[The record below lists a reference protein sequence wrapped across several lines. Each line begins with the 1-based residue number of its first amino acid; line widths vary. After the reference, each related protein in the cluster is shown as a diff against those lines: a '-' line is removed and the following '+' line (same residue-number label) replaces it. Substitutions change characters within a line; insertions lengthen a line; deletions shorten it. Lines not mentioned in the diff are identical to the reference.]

1 MERPSQ
7 EKTWQARN
15 ELQKLIDGAGLCD
28 RDSRGKVVPWK
39 DASGRGASQMVLKSV
54 LNALLTFYPQMYPSI
69 ATIASRCGLGE
80 RTVERAIAVLQAH
93 EVLQV
98 EQTRQ
103 GYRGGKLN
111 RYAILGTRLRQL
123 GQQQRSLFATKRHQ
137 DATNR
142 HRAPNQA
149 PPGANLPP
157 PVAHKQQETTTEE
170 LNQEGEGRR
179 GGIVLGEKR
188 GEVLQLAH
196 RVRQVTGP
204 LSQEQADEVIQACL
218 WTVEGRLAEH
228 AFEICLESTKNARPR
243 NAFRYWKTCIGNQ
256 LREEPAR

>member
-1 MERPSQ
+1 MESPKND
-7 EKTWQARN
+7 KTWQARN
-15 ELQKLIDGAGLCD
+15 ELQKLIDAAGLCD
-28 RDSRGKVVPWK
+28 RDSRGKAVPWK

-69 ATIASRCGLGE
+69 PTIASRCGLGD
-80 RTVERAIAVLQAH
+80 RTVERAIAVLQLH

-103 GYRGGKLN
+103 GHRGGKLN

-123 GQQQRSLFATKRHQ
+123 GQQQQSLFATKRHQ
-137 DATNR
+137 AATYR
-142 HRAPNQA
+142 HRAQNQA

-179 GGIVLGEKR
+179 GGIVLGEKQ
-188 GEVLQLAH
+188 GEVLKLAY
-196 RVRQVTGP
+196 RVRQVTGE
-204 LSQEQADEVIQACL
+204 LTQEQADEVIQACL
-218 WTVEGRLAEH
+218 WTAQGRLSEQ
-228 AFEICLESTKNARPR
+228 AFEISLESTRNARPR
-243 NAFRYWKTCIGNQ
+243 NPFRYWKTCIGNQ
-256 LREEPAR
+256 LREATT